1 MNSETRKK
9 LIGIL
14 SVPCS
19 LLALY
24 LVFWAVW
31 RFLDLPSD
39 ESLMATI
46 GDFFSRYGLWVVFIS
61 SLIEGFLILGQYFP
75 GGTVIFL
82 GVISAGED
90 VGRAVEVVIV
100 VSLAFFI
107 SYAFNYLIGKYGWYK
122 LLIRFGMKGSLE
134 DAKRKLQ
141 KHDLSAVIF
150 SYWEPNLASITATA
164 AGILNIP
171 ILRFL
176 AVSAGGIL
184 IWNTFWGTLVFSL
197 GANALKIIGLKY
209 VLVIFCAWV
218 AFLLVKHYFTHWR
231 DLAESKRLN

>member
-1 MNSETRKK
+1 MNLEKRKA

-14 SVPCS
+14 SVPCA

-24 LVFWAVW
+24 LVFWLVW
-31 RFLDLPSD
+31 RLLGLPSD
-39 ESLMATI
+39 ESLMAI
-46 GDFFSRYGLWVVFIS
+46 VGDFFGRYGLWVVFIS

-90 VGRAVEVVIV
+90 VGRAIEVVAV

-107 SYAFNYLIGKYGWYK
+107 SYTLNYLIGKYGWYK

-141 KHDLSAVIF
+141 RHDLNAVIF

-197 GANALKIIGLKY
+197 GADALKIIGLKY
-209 VLVIFCAWV
+209 VLIIFCVWV
-218 AFLLVKHYFTHWR
+218 AFLLVRHHLANR
-231 DLAESKRLN
+231 HNLAELKR